1 MEIPEGKAGVQATL
15 KMMSD
20 LVKAGK
26 KNPAIRQRATNLT
39 QDLPQKDRIGEIRKL
54 FDYVQN
60 SIRYVRDIH
69 DVETLHYAEQVM
81 SQEYGDC
88 DDKAVLMASLLEAI
102 GFTTRFVAVGFQPG
116 VYSHV
121 FVDVRIGNGR
131 GAVHPSLNF
140 GQWLTLDTTEPQPMG
155 WRPPGIVEIL
165 PWYN

>member
-1 MEIPEGKAGVQATL
+1 MQATL
-15 KMMSD
+15 KMMSE

-39 QDLPQKDRIGEIRKL
+39 QDLPQKDRIGEIRAI
-54 FDYVQN
+54 FNYVQN

-69 DVETLHYAEQVM
+69 NVETLHYAEQVM

-88 DDKAVLMASLLEAI
+88 DDKAILIASLLEAI
-102 GFTTRFVAVGFQPG
+102 GHPTRFVAVGFAPG
-116 VYSHV
+116 EYSHV
-121 FVDVRIGNGR
+121 FVDVRLGAPSPSAGWLNGK
-131 GAVHPSLNF
+131 
-140 GQWLTLDTTEPQPMG
+140 WLSLDTTEPQPMG